1 MCMHYALLYHSN
13 WEKAAVRLSFLI
25 HLNIYDEIV
34 ILWKT
39 EENTEKR
46 NAMLMLKQV
55 RMIDP
60 ATKVDEIRDIL
71 ISDGKIV
78 KSGEDLAMDAPL
90 IARAKGE
97 KLQVLDCTGKIAAPG
112 LIDVH
117 VHLREPG
124 FTHKEDIMSGAKTA
138 ARGGIT
144 TVIAMANTNPPV
156 DNEETALFVLHQG
169 RKAPIRIRTCS
180 TLTVGMKGEELVSMK
195 KMKDAGVAGFTDDG
209 MPVTNAEVLL
219 EGMKTARKLKLPLSF
234 HEEDPKYVKESG
246 VNHGKISKEMGL
258 HGAEARAEY
267 SMVERDCK
275 MARETGATV
284 SIQHISAKESVE
296 FVRRAKKTG
305 ARVFAEAAPHHF
317 SLTED
322 AVLQYGT
329 LAKMN
334 PPLRTEEDR
343 MAIIQGLKD
352 NTIEI
357 IATDH
362 APHSDEEKARSFTEA
377 PSGILGFETLLPL
390 GLVNLVEPG
399 HLSMMQWIGKMTYEP
414 AKLYALEGGNLKDD
428 AVADIVVF
436 DPNEEW
442 IYDKSFSKSNNSP
455 FLGSKLKGKV
465 KYTICAG
472 KIVYR
477 DDEE

>member
-1 MCMHYALLYHSN
+1 MRRNGNERVSIDNQKIDGY
-13 WEKAAVRLSFLI
+13 I
-25 HLNIYDEIV
+25 
-34 ILWKT
+34 
-39 EENTEKR
+39 EKR
-46 NAMLMLKQV
+46 NTMLMLKQA

-60 ATKVDEIRDIL
+60 ATKVDGIRDIL

-78 KSGEDLAMDAPL
+78 KSGEDLALDAPL

-97 KLQVLDCTGKIAAPG
+97 TLQILDCRGMIAAPG

-117 VHLREPG
+117 VHLRDPG
-124 FTHKEDIMSGAKTA
+124 FTYKEDIMSGARTA
-138 ARGGIT
+138 ARSGIT

-156 DNEETALFVLHQG
+156 DHDETALYILHEG
-169 RKAPIRIRTCS
+169 RKAPIRVRTCS

-195 KMKDAGVAGFTDDG
+195 QMKDAGVSGFTDDG
-209 MPVTNAEVLL
+209 MPVLDANLL
-219 EGMKTARKLKLPLSF
+219 YEGMKMSRKLKLPLSF

-246 VNHGKISKEMGL
+246 VNAGEIARALGL
-258 HGAEARAEY
+258 EGAMAKAEY

-275 MARETGATV
+275 MAREVGATIN
-284 SIQHISAKESVE
+284 IQHISAKESVE
-296 FVRRAKKTG
+296 IVRKAKKTG
-305 ARVFAEAAPHHF
+305 ARVFAEATPHHF
-317 SLTED
+317 SLTEE
-322 AVLQYGT
+322 AVLKYGT

-343 MAIIQGLKD
+343 LAIIRGLKD

-362 APHSDEEKARSFTEA
+362 APHSDEEKARAFKDA

-390 GLVNLVEPG
+390 GLMNLVDPG

-414 AKLYALEGGNLKDD
+414 AKLYGLSGGTLKDD
-428 AVADIVVF
+428 AIADVVIF

-442 IYDKSFSKSNNSP
+442 VYESSYSKSNNSP
-455 FLGSKLKGKV
+455 FLGSTLKGKV
-465 KYTICAG
+465 KFTICAG

-477 DDEE
+477 DDGLE

>member
-1 MCMHYALLYHSN
+1 
-13 WEKAAVRLSFLI
+13 
-25 HLNIYDEIV
+25 
-34 ILWKT
+34 
-39 EENTEKR
+39 
-46 NAMLMLKQV
+46 MLMLKQA
-55 RMIDP
+55 RMVDP
-60 ATKVDEIRDIL
+60 ATKTDGVRDIL

-78 KSGEDLAMDAPL
+78 KSGEDLALDAPL

-97 KLQVLDCTGKIAAPG
+97 KLHVLDCTGKIAAPG

-117 VHLREPG
+117 VHLRDPG
-124 FTHKEDIMSGAKTA
+124 FTYKEDIMSGARTA

-144 TVIAMANTNPPV
+144 TVIAMANTNPPI
-156 DNEETALFVLHQG
+156 DNEEAVLYVLHQG
-169 RKAPIRIRTCS
+169 RKAPIRIRTCG
-180 TLTVGMKGEELVSMK
+180 TLTMGMKGEELVPMK
-195 KMKDAGVAGFTDDG
+195 KLKDAGVSGYTDDG
-209 MPVTNAEVLL
+209 MPVQDAALLL
-219 EGMKTARKLKLPLSF
+219 EAMKTARKLKMPLSF
-234 HEEDPKYVKESG
+234 HEEDPSFVKESG
-246 VNHGKISKEMGL
+246 VNHGKVSEAMGL
-258 HGAEARAEY
+258 YGAKAKAEY

-275 MARETGATV
+275 MAREIGATI
-284 SIQHISAKESVE
+284 SIQHISTKESVE
-296 FVRRAKKTG
+296 IVRRAKKTG

-322 AVLQYGT
+322 AVLTYGT

-343 MAIIQGLKD
+343 MAVIQGLKD

-362 APHSDEEKARSFTEA
+362 APHSDEEKARDFVDA
-377 PSGILGFETLLPL
+377 PSGILGFETMLPL
-390 GLVNLVEPG
+390 GLMNLVDAG

-414 AKLYALEGGNLKDD
+414 AKLYALEGGTLKED
-428 AVADIVVF
+428 AVADVVVF

-442 IYDKSFSKSNNSP
+442 VYEQSFSKSNNSP
-455 FLGSKLKGKV
+455 FLGKTLKGKV
-465 KYTICAG
+465 KYTICCG